1 MESKLTAQQMI
12 EHMEYE
18 EIDSYDL
25 WGSLLGLGFQYAH
38 YCQHDRE
45 WEDMDA
51 AEKVDRIL
59 YEDLK
64 YRPGAGSGEPEE
76 IDSFRTEMLPR
87 VASDSDLVTIGQY
100 INTRIDQVPEENR
113 Y

>member
-12 EHMEYE
+12 KHMEYE
-18 EIDSYDL
+18 EIDDYDL
-25 WGSLLGLGFQYAH
+25 WGSLLGLGFQYAD

-45 WEDMDA
+45 WKDEDA
-51 AEKVDRIL
+51 FQRVNHIL
-59 YEDLK
+59 YEDLL
-64 YRPGAGSGEPEE
+64 YSPGLGSGEPEE

-100 INTRIDQVPEENR
+100 LNKRIDQVPEENR